1 MASRDASID
10 ILFGDGEHRFRLLI
24 GELREL
30 EEKRDAGSPLILRR
44 LLSGEWWVDDVREVI
59 RLGLVGGGMPAT
71 DALKLV
77 KRYVDDRPAWYENAL
92 IASTALGAAI
102 MVVEDEEPG
111 KSPAGAAKAPS
122 PSRAK
127 KPTSD

>member
-1 MASRDASID
+1 MASRDASLD
-10 ILFGDGEHRFRLLI
+10 VLFGDGEHKFRLAI

-44 LLSGEWWVDDVREVI
+44 LLTGEWWVDDVREVI

-71 DALKLV
+71 DAIKLV
-77 KRYVDDRPAWYENAL
+77 KRYVEDRPAWHENAL
-92 IASTALGAAI
+92 IASTTLGAAL
-102 MVVEDEEPG
+102 MGVEDEEPG
-111 KSPAGAAKAPS
+111 KSEAGEAKAPR
-122 PSRAK
+122 PSRAR

>member
-1 MASRDASID
+1 MASRDASLD
-10 ILFGDGEHRFRLLI
+10 VLFGDGEHKFRLAI

-44 LLSGEWWVDDVREVI
+44 LLTGEWWVDDVREVI

-71 DALKLV
+71 DATKLV
-77 KRYVDDRPAWYENAL
+77 KRYVEDRPAWHENAL
-92 IASTALGAAI
+92 IASTTLGAAL
-102 MVVEDEEPG
+102 MGVEDEEPG
-111 KSPAGAAKAPS
+111 KSEAGEAKAPR

>member
-1 MASRDASID
+1 MSRDASLE
-10 ILFGDGEHRFRLLI
+10 ILFGDGEHRFRLAI

-44 LLSGEWWVDDVREVI
+44 LMSNEYRVDDVREII
-59 RLGLVGGGMPAT
+59 RLGLIGGGMPAT
-71 DALKLV
+71 DAIKLV
-77 KRYVDDRPAWYENAL
+77 KRYVDDRPAWHENAML
-92 IASTALGAAI
+92 ASAVLGAAI
-102 MVVEDEEPG
+102 MGVPDEEPG
-111 KSPAGAAKAPS
+111 KSQAGEAKAPR

>member
-1 MASRDASID
+1 MASRDASLE
-10 ILFGDGEHRFRLLI
+10 ILFGDGEHRFRLAI

-44 LLSGEWWVDDVREVI
+44 LMSNEYRVDDVYEVI
-59 RLGLVGGGMPAT
+59 RLGLIGGGMAAT

-77 KRYVDDRPAWYENAL
+77 KRYVSDRPAWHENSML
-92 IASTALGAAI
+92 ASAVLGAAL
-102 MVVEDEEPG
+102 MGVEDEEPG
-111 KSPAGAAKAPS
+111 KPQAGAAKPRR

>member
-1 MASRDASID
+1 MASRDASLD
-10 ILFGDGEHRFRLLI
+10 VLFGDGEHKFRLAI

-44 LLSGEWWVDDVREVI
+44 LLTGEWWVDDVREVI

-71 DALKLV
+71 DAIKLV
-77 KRYVDDRPAWYENAL
+77 KRYVEDRPAWHENAL
-92 IASTALGAAI
+92 IASTTLGAAL
-102 MVVEDEEPG
+102 MGVEDEEPG
-111 KSPAGAAKAPS
+111 KSEAGEAKAPR